1 MILTIART
9 QTRDAIDRQ
18 LQVWNTRYLRDL
30 PIPEQTSGALRVE
43 LPVTG
48 KENQFIVPGV
58 PSGEDGPNFKFGD
71 SRRLT

>member
-1 MILTIART
+1 MSNIRT

-18 LQVWNTRYLRDL
+18 LQVWNTRDLRDL

-48 KENQFIVPGV
+48 KENQLIVSGV
-58 PSGEDGPNFKFGD
+58 PSGDGPNDKFGD

>member
-9 QTRDAIDRQ
+9 QTRDEIDRQ
-18 LQVWNTRYLRDL
+18 LQLRNTRDLRDS
-30 PIPEQTSGALRVE
+30 PIPEQTGGALRVE
-43 LPVTG
+43 LLSTG

-58 PSGEDGPNFKFGD
+58 PSGGDGPSDKFRD